1 MLYLLVIAAAV
12 IVSILFKGRIYNLS
26 KLRFKRVWLV
36 FPAFIIQVVLQVII
50 NKGYILEP
58 TFSLLFQGIS
68 YGLLLFAFWFNRGY
82 FGILTM
88 GAGCFLNALVIMLNG
103 GKMPVSAH
111 ILNRLNLFHEMEIL
125 RLGLD
130 SKHSLLTEGARLAFL
145 ADVIYLPYFPGIG
158 MRIVSIGDL
167 VTAAGLF
174 IFVFEAIS
182 GIMIGSKKLNF
193 ES

>member
-1 MLYLLVIAAAV
+1 LTAV
-12 IVSILFKGRIYNLS
+12 
-26 KLRFKRVWLV
+26 
-36 FPAFIIQVVLQVII
+36 
-50 NKGYILEP
+50 
-58 TFSLLFQGIS
+58 
-68 YGLLLFAFWFNRGY
+68 
-82 FGILTM
+82 
-88 GAGCFLNALVIMLNG
+88 
-103 GKMPVSAH
+103 
-111 ILNRLNLFHEMEIL
+111 
-125 RLGLD
+125 GLD
-130 SKHSLLTEGARLAFL
+130 VARLAFL